1 MHAIVMLLF
10 LLAFI
15 AIVWWGVNRIAVPE
29 PIKTIVLVVIALI
42 ALYFVYAALMGG
54 GHVSLPP

>member
-1 MHAIVMLLF
+1 MHAIVLLLF

-15 AIVWWGVNRIAVPE
+15 AIVWWGINRIAVPE
-29 PIKTIVLVVIALI
+29 PIKTIVLVLIAFI
-42 ALYFVYAALMGG
+42 ALYFVYEMFVGG